1 MFSGISLLGACRQV
15 LLFCVQRGDCDHSF
29 SPCKA
34 KDPAYS
40 SLVRQAAAAG
50 VQLIAVRCAL
60 QVDAAGLGTVHY
72 LGELP
77 VVL

>member
-1 MFSGISLLGACRQV
+1 M

-29 SPCKA
+29 SACEA

-40 SLVRQAAAAG
+40 ALVRQAAAAG
-50 VQLIAVRCAL
+50 VRMVAVRCEL
-60 QVDAAGLGTVHY
+60 RVDAAGAGTVHY

-77 VVL
+77 VVT